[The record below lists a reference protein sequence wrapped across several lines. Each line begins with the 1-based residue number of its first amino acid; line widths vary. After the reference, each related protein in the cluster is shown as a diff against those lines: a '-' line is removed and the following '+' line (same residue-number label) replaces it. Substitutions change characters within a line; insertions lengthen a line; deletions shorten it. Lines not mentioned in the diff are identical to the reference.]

1 MLNVNSDIQSM
12 RSGASAA
19 TATSGINQP
28 EVTSALDLQLVKST
42 APSASW
48 TESTALPTPPAGHS
62 LVTPSVAEDVL
73 SKLFGGIS
81 GEVRSRT
88 EGTEP
93 QRSTQNASSGYPYL
107 SQVNNVDPQAMMMM
121 VTLLSLDASAQ
132 KVASMKN
139 SNEIYTDGQ
148 NKALDNKTLEFKKQ
162 LEEQQKAEEKAQKS
176 KILGQVFGWLG
187 VAVTAI
193 AAIFNPAL
201 WAVVAVSATAMALQT
216 AVDVM
221 GDKAPQ
227 ALKTA
232 AQVFGG
238 VSIAASILTAGIGG
252 VSSLMSKV
260 GDVANK
266 VGDVANKVGS
276 NIVKTVTKLADV
288 FVENVVSKVAATANG
303 FTTSARSIGT
313 TVLNNDSAQYSI
325 LAQLSAYAVQNLTR
339 QSENL
344 GESAK
349 VELDKAAAE
358 LRNQASYL
366 QNASQ
371 LISDSARVNSRIV
384 SGRV

>member
-176 KILGQVFGWLG
+176 KIVGQVFGWLG

-266 VGDVANKVGS
+266 VGS
-276 NIVKTVTKLADV
+276 NIVKAVTKLADV

>member
-1 MLNVNSDIQSM
+1 MLNVNSDIQSVM
-12 RSGASAA
+12 SGVSAA
-19 TATSGINQP
+19 TTTSGINQP
-28 EVTSALDLQLVKST
+28 GGSSALDLQLVKSA

-81 GEVRSRT
+81 GDVMSRT
-88 EGTEP
+88 SGTEP
-93 QRSTQNASSGYPYL
+93 QSSTQSTTSGYPYL
-107 SQVNNVDPQAMMMM
+107 SQVNKVDPQTMMMM
-121 VTLLSLDASAQ
+121 ATLLSLDASAQ

-139 SNEIYTDGQ
+139 SNEIYKDGQ
-148 NKALDNKTLEFKKQ
+148 NQALENKTLEFKKQ

-176 KILGQVFGWLG
+176 KIVGQVFGWLG
-187 VAVTAI
+187 VAVTAV
-193 AAIFNPAL
+193 AAIFNPVL

-232 AQVFGG
+232 AQAFGG
-238 VSIAASILTAGIGG
+238 LSLAAGILTAGIGG

-260 GDVANK
+260 GDVA
-266 VGDVANKVGS
+266 GKVGS
-276 NIVKTVTKLADV
+276 NIVKAVTTLADTL
-288 FVENVVSKVAATANG
+288 VENVASKISAVANG
-303 FTTSARSIGT
+303 LTTSSRSIGT
-313 TVLNNDSAQYSI
+313 TVLNNDAANHN
-325 LAQLSAYAVQNLTR
+325 LLSQISSFVVENLTR
-339 QSENL
+339 QSESL
-344 GESAK
+344 SHCAK
-349 VELDKAAAE
+349 AELDKAALE
-358 LRNQASYL
+358 VQNQANYIQS
-366 QNASQ
+366 ASK

>member
-1 MLNVNSDIQSM
+1 MLNVNSDIQSVM
-12 RSGASAA
+12 SGVSAA
-19 TATSGINQP
+19 TTTSGINQP
-28 EVTSALDLQLVKST
+28 GGSSALDLQLVKSA

-81 GEVRSRT
+81 GDVMSRT
-88 EGTEP
+88 SGTEP
-93 QRSTQNASSGYPYL
+93 QSSTQSTTSGYPYL
-107 SQVNNVDPQAMMMM
+107 SQVNKVDPQTMMMM
-121 VTLLSLDASAQ
+121 ATLLSLDASAQ

-139 SNEIYTDGQ
+139 SNEIYKDGQ
-148 NKALDNKTLEFKKQ
+148 NQALENKTLEFKKQ

-176 KILGQVFGWLG
+176 KIVGQVFGWLG
-187 VAVTAI
+187 VAVTAV

-227 ALKTA
+227 ELKTA
-232 AQVFGG
+232 AQAFGG
-238 VSIAASILTAGIGG
+238 LSLAAGILTAGIGG

-260 GDVANK
+260 GDVA
-266 VGDVANKVGS
+266 GKVGS
-276 NIVKTVTKLADV
+276 NIVKAVTTLADTL
-288 FVENVVSKVAATANG
+288 VENVASKISAVANG
-303 FTTSARSIGT
+303 LTTSSRSIGT
-313 TVLNNDSAQYSI
+313 TVLNNDAANHN
-325 LAQLSAYAVQNLTR
+325 LLSQISSFVVENLTR
-339 QSENL
+339 QSESL
-344 GESAK
+344 SQSAK
-349 VELDKAAAE
+349 AELDKAALE
-358 LRNQASYL
+358 VQNQANYIQS
-366 QNASQ
+366 ASK

>member
-193 AAIFNPAL
+193 AAMFNPAL

-252 VSSLMSKV
+252 VSSLMS
-260 GDVANK
+260 K

>member
-12 RSGASAA
+12 RFGASAA

-176 KILGQVFGWLG
+176 KIVGQVCGWLG

-252 VSSLMSKV
+252 VSSLMS
-260 GDVANK
+260 K

>member
-1 MLNVNSDIQSM
+1 MFNVNSDIQSM

-62 LVTPSVAEDVL
+62 LVTPSAAEDVL

-148 NKALDNKTLEFKKQ
+148 NTALDNKTLEFKKQ

-176 KILGQVFGWLG
+176 KIVGQVFGWLG

-193 AAIFNPAL
+193 AAIFNPVL

-252 VSSLMSKV
+252 VSSLMS
-260 GDVANK
+260 K

>member
-107 SQVNNVDPQAMMMM
+107 SQVNNVDPQAIMMM

-266 VGDVANKVGS
+266 VGS

>member
-62 LVTPSVAEDVL
+62 LVTPSAAEDVL

-107 SQVNNVDPQAMMMM
+107 SQVNNVEPQAMMMM

-176 KILGQVFGWLG
+176 KIVGQVFGWLG

-252 VSSLMSKV
+252 VSSLMS
-260 GDVANK
+260 K

>member
-62 LVTPSVAEDVL
+62 LVTPSAAEDVL

-176 KILGQVFGWLG
+176 KIVGQVFGWLG

-238 VSIAASILTAGIGG
+238 VPIAASILTAGIGG
-252 VSSLMSKV
+252 VSSLMS
-260 GDVANK
+260 K

>member
-193 AAIFNPAL
+193 AASFNPAL

-252 VSSLMSKV
+252 VSSLMS
-260 GDVANK
+260 K

>member
-88 EGTEP
+88 EGSEP

-266 VGDVANKVGS
+266 VGS

>member
-1 MLNVNSDIQSM
+1 MLNVNNDIQSV

-19 TATSGINQP
+19 TATSGINQS

-48 TESTALPTPPAGHS
+48 TESTSLPTPPAGHS
-62 LVTPSVAEDVL
+62 LVTPSAAEDVL

-81 GEVRSRT
+81 GEVTSRT
-88 EGTEP
+88 EGTES
-93 QRSTQNASSGYPYL
+93 QRSTQNASIGYPYL

-139 SNEIYTDGQ
+139 SNEIYADGQ
-148 NKALDNKTLEFKKQ
+148 NKALENKTLEFKKQ
-162 LEEQQKAEEKAQKS
+162 LEEQQKAEEKAHKS
-176 KILGQVFGWLG
+176 KIVGQIFGWLG
-187 VAVTAI
+187 VAATAI

-201 WAVVAVSATAMALQT
+201 WAVVAISATAMALQT

-232 AQVFGG
+232 AQAFGG
-238 VSIAASILTAGIGG
+238 LSLAAGILTAGIGG
-252 VSSLMSKV
+252 VSSLIS
-260 GDVANK
+260 K

-276 NIVKTVTKLADV
+276 NIVKAVTTLADT
-288 FVENVVSKVAATANG
+288 FVEHVASKISAVANG
-303 FTTSARSIGT
+303 LTTSSRSIGT
-313 TVLNNDSAQYSI
+313 TVLNNDAAHYNLLSQISAF
-325 LAQLSAYAVQNLTR
+325 AVENLTR

-344 GESAK
+344 SQSAK
-349 VELDKAAAE
+349 AE
-358 LRNQASYL
+358 LEKATLELQNQANYIQS
-366 QNASQ
+366 ASQ
-371 LISDSARVNSRIV
+371 LMSDSARVNSRIV

>member
-81 GEVRSRT
+81 GEVRSLT

-266 VGDVANKVGS
+266 VGS

>member
-1 MLNVNSDIQSM
+1 MLNVNSDIQSVM
-12 RSGASAA
+12 SGVSAA
-19 TATSGINQP
+19 TTTSGINQP
-28 EVTSALDLQLVKST
+28 GGSSALDLQLVKSA

-81 GEVRSRT
+81 GDVMSRT
-88 EGTEP
+88 SGTEP
-93 QRSTQNASSGYPYL
+93 QSSTQSTTSGYPYL
-107 SQVNNVDPQAMMMM
+107 SQVNKVDPQTMMMM
-121 VTLLSLDASAQ
+121 ATLLSLDASAQ

-139 SNEIYTDGQ
+139 SNEIYKDGQ
-148 NKALDNKTLEFKKQ
+148 NHALENKTLEFKKQ

-176 KILGQVFGWLG
+176 KIVGQVFGWLG
-187 VAVTAI
+187 VAVTAV

-232 AQVFGG
+232 AQAFGG
-238 VSIAASILTAGIGG
+238 LSLAAGILTAGIGG

-260 GDVANK
+260 GDVA
-266 VGDVANKVGS
+266 GKVGS
-276 NIVKTVTKLADV
+276 NIVKAVTTLADTL
-288 FVENVVSKVAATANG
+288 VENVASKISAVANG
-303 FTTSARSIGT
+303 LTTSSRSIGT
-313 TVLNNDSAQYSI
+313 TVLNNDAANHN
-325 LAQLSAYAVQNLTR
+325 LLSQISSFVVENLTR
-339 QSENL
+339 QSESL
-344 GESAK
+344 SQSAK
-349 VELDKAAAE
+349 AELDKAALE
-358 LRNQASYL
+358 VQNQANYIQS
-366 QNASQ
+366 ASK

>member
-12 RSGASAA
+12 RFGASAA

-193 AAIFNPAL
+193 AAIFNPTL

-252 VSSLMSKV
+252 VSSLMS
-260 GDVANK
+260 K

>member
-12 RSGASAA
+12 RFGASAA

-193 AAIFNPAL
+193 AAIFNPVL

-252 VSSLMSKV
+252 VSSLMS
-260 GDVANK
+260 K

>member
-1 MLNVNSDIQSM
+1 MLNVNSDIQSVM
-12 RSGASAA
+12 SGVSAA
-19 TATSGINQP
+19 TTTSGINQP
-28 EVTSALDLQLVKST
+28 GGSSALDLQLVKSS

-81 GEVRSRT
+81 GDVMSRT
-88 EGTEP
+88 SGTEP
-93 QRSTQNASSGYPYL
+93 QSSTQSTTSGYPYL
-107 SQVNNVDPQAMMMM
+107 SQVNKVDPQTMMMM
-121 VTLLSLDASAQ
+121 ATLLSLDASAQ

-139 SNEIYTDGQ
+139 SNEIYKDGQ
-148 NKALDNKTLEFKKQ
+148 NQALENKTLEFKKQ

-176 KILGQVFGWLG
+176 KIVGQVFGWLG
-187 VAVTAI
+187 VAVTAV

-232 AQVFGG
+232 AQAFGG
-238 VSIAASILTAGIGG
+238 LSLAAGILTAGIGG

-260 GDVANK
+260 GDVA
-266 VGDVANKVGS
+266 GKVGS
-276 NIVKTVTKLADV
+276 NIVKAVTTLADTL
-288 FVENVVSKVAATANG
+288 VENVASKISAVANG
-303 FTTSARSIGT
+303 LTTSSRSIGT
-313 TVLNNDSAQYSI
+313 TVLNNDAANHN
-325 LAQLSAYAVQNLTR
+325 LLSQISSFVVENLTR
-339 QSENL
+339 QSESL
-344 GESAK
+344 SQSAK
-349 VELDKAAAE
+349 AELDKAALE
-358 LRNQASYL
+358 VQNQANYIQS
-366 QNASQ
+366 ASK

>member
-1 MLNVNSDIQSM
+1 MLNVNSDIQSVM
-12 RSGASAA
+12 SGVSAA
-19 TATSGINQP
+19 TTTSGINQP
-28 EVTSALDLQLVKST
+28 GGSSALDLQLVKSA

-81 GEVRSRT
+81 GDVMSRT
-88 EGTEP
+88 SGTEP
-93 QRSTQNASSGYPYL
+93 QSSTQSTTSGYPYL
-107 SQVNNVDPQAMMMM
+107 SQVNKVDPQTMMMM
-121 VTLLSLDASAQ
+121 ATLLSLDASAQ

-139 SNEIYTDGQ
+139 SNEIYKDGQ
-148 NKALDNKTLEFKKQ
+148 NQALENKTLEFKKQ

-176 KILGQVFGWLG
+176 KIVGQVFGWLG
-187 VAVTAI
+187 VAVTAV
-193 AAIFNPAL
+193 AAIFNPVL

-232 AQVFGG
+232 AQAFGG
-238 VSIAASILTAGIGG
+238 LSLAAGILTAGIGG

-260 GDVANK
+260 GDVA
-266 VGDVANKVGS
+266 GKVGS
-276 NIVKTVTKLADV
+276 NIVKAVTTLADTL
-288 FVENVVSKVAATANG
+288 VENVASKISAVANG
-303 FTTSARSIGT
+303 LTTSSRSIGT
-313 TVLNNDSAQYSI
+313 TVLNNDAANHN
-325 LAQLSAYAVQNLTR
+325 LLSQISSFVVENLTR
-339 QSENL
+339 QSESL
-344 GESAK
+344 SQSAK
-349 VELDKAAAE
+349 AELDKAALE
-358 LRNQASYL
+358 VQNQANYIQS
-366 QNASQ
+366 ASK

>member
-19 TATSGINQP
+19 TATSGINQL

-62 LVTPSVAEDVL
+62 LVTPSAAEDVL

-176 KILGQVFGWLG
+176 KIVGQVFGWLG

-252 VSSLMSKV
+252 VSSLMS
-260 GDVANK
+260 K

>member
-1 MLNVNSDIQSM
+1 MLNVNSDIQSVM
-12 RSGASAA
+12 SGVSAA
-19 TATSGINQP
+19 TTTSGINQP
-28 EVTSALDLQLVKST
+28 GGSSALDLQLVKSA

-81 GEVRSRT
+81 GDVMSRT
-88 EGTEP
+88 SGTEP
-93 QRSTQNASSGYPYL
+93 QSSTQSTTSGYPYL
-107 SQVNNVDPQAMMMM
+107 SQVNKVDPQTMMMM
-121 VTLLSLDASAQ
+121 ATLLSLDASAQ

-139 SNEIYTDGQ
+139 SNEIYKDGQ
-148 NKALDNKTLEFKKQ
+148 NQALENKTLEFKKQ

-176 KILGQVFGWLG
+176 KIVGQVFGWLG
-187 VAVTAI
+187 VAVTAV
-193 AAIFNPAL
+193 AAIFNPTL

-232 AQVFGG
+232 AQAFGG
-238 VSIAASILTAGIGG
+238 LSLAAGILTAGIGG

-260 GDVANK
+260 GDVA
-266 VGDVANKVGS
+266 GKVGS
-276 NIVKTVTKLADV
+276 NIVKAVTTLADTL
-288 FVENVVSKVAATANG
+288 VENVASKISAVANG
-303 FTTSARSIGT
+303 LTTSSRSIGT
-313 TVLNNDSAQYSI
+313 TVLNNDAANHN
-325 LAQLSAYAVQNLTR
+325 LLSQISSFVVENLTR
-339 QSENL
+339 QSESL
-344 GESAK
+344 SQSAK
-349 VELDKAAAE
+349 AELDKAALE
-358 LRNQASYL
+358 VQNQANYIQS
-366 QNASQ
+366 ASK

>member
-1 MLNVNSDIQSM
+1 MLNVNSDIQSVM
-12 RSGASAA
+12 SGVSAA
-19 TATSGINQP
+19 TTTSGINQP
-28 EVTSALDLQLVKST
+28 GGSSALDLQLVKSA

-81 GEVRSRT
+81 GDVMSRT
-88 EGTEP
+88 SGTEP
-93 QRSTQNASSGYPYL
+93 QSSTQSTTSGYPYL
-107 SQVNNVDPQAMMMM
+107 SQVNKVDPQTMMMM
-121 VTLLSLDASAQ
+121 ATVLSLDASAQ

-139 SNEIYTDGQ
+139 SNEIYKDGQ
-148 NKALDNKTLEFKKQ
+148 NQALENKTLEFKKQ

-176 KILGQVFGWLG
+176 KIVGQVFGWLG
-187 VAVTAI
+187 VAVTAV

-232 AQVFGG
+232 AQAFGG
-238 VSIAASILTAGIGG
+238 LSLAAGILTAGIGG

-260 GDVANK
+260 GDVA
-266 VGDVANKVGS
+266 GKVGS
-276 NIVKTVTKLADV
+276 NIVKAVTTLADTL
-288 FVENVVSKVAATANG
+288 VENVASKISAVANG
-303 FTTSARSIGT
+303 LTTSSRSIGT
-313 TVLNNDSAQYSI
+313 TVLNNDAANHN
-325 LAQLSAYAVQNLTR
+325 LLSQISSFVVENLTR
-339 QSENL
+339 QSESL
-344 GESAK
+344 SQSAK
-349 VELDKAAAE
+349 AELDKAALE
-358 LRNQASYL
+358 VQNQANYIQS
-366 QNASQ
+366 ASK

>member
-193 AAIFNPAL
+193 AAFFNPAL

-252 VSSLMSKV
+252 VSSLMS
-260 GDVANK
+260 K